1 MESYGLTISI
11 ITLASAM
18 GGAVFCLITYQL
30 LKIYQENFLNEVDRG
45 LQDILLY
52 MNPNQLLYALILILI
67 IFFPVS
73 IYLFSL
79 PATILLS
86 LFILFSPRIVLPIL
100 RKRRQNKIIEQ
111 LPDTLISMATAMR
124 SGLNLVQAL
133 QQVVKNQSPRISQ
146 EFAKLLLE
154 YRVGQ
159 DLVDSLEALHKRVPR
174 EELVLVSSAIKIA
187 RQVGGN
193 LSETLESLANTLR
206 EKLKIEGRINAL
218 TAMGKAQGLLAVLFP
233 IVMGYAFYKLE
244 PIAVT
249 KLFITVGGLIWLS
262 IMIVMILIAGVLIR
276 KVVNIDV

>member
-1 MESYGLTISI
+1 METYGLTIGI
-11 ITLASAM
+11 ITLASAL

-52 MNPNQLLYALILILI
+52 MNPNQLLYALALLLIL
-67 IFFPVS
+67 FFPIS
-73 IYLFSL
+73 IYLFKL
-79 PATILLS
+79 PITIFLS
-86 LFILFSPRIVLPIL
+86 AIILFSPRIVLPIL
-100 RKRRQNKIIEQ
+100 RKRRQKKIIEQ

-133 QQVVKNQSPRISQ
+133 QQVVKNQSPPISQ
-146 EFAKLLLE
+146 EFAQVLLE

-159 DLVDSLEALHKRVPR
+159 DLVDSLEALHTRVPR

-193 LSETLESLANTLR
+193 LSETLDSLADTLR

-233 IVMGYAFYKLE
+233 IVMGYLFYKLE
-244 PIAVT
+244 PVAIT
-249 KLFITVGGLIWLS
+249 RLFITVGGLIWLS
-262 IMIVMILIAGVLIR
+262 IMIVMVILAAILIR
-276 KVVNIDV
+276 KVVDIDV